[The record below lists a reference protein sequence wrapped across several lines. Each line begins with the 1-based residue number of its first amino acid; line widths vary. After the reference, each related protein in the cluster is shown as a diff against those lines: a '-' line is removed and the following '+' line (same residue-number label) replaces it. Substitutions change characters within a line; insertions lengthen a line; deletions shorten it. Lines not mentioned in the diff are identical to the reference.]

1 MIKFVRFSLLGSV
14 VMASLVAQSLTAQTA
29 SKITTPKQQFG
40 FNLGDD
46 YQLTNYTQLTE
57 YWKKLATQSD
67 RMRLVEIG
75 KTAEGRSQ
83 LMSIVT
89 APANFKLL
97 DHYRD
102 ISRKLAL
109 AENLTEDEAHA
120 LASEGKA
127 VVWIDGGLHATE
139 VECAQA
145 LTEMV
150 YQMVSRNDAETMRFL
165 NDVIILFVQ
174 VNPDGQ
180 ELLANWYM
188 RNPDPTKRSTDAVP
202 RLWHKYIGHDNN
214 RDFFICNMP
223 ESTN

>member
-1 MIKFVRFSLLGSV
+1 MQIARQWIRLLLPAIATFAILP
-14 VMASLVAQSLTAQTA
+14 ASAQT
-29 SKITTPKQQFG
+29 ITTPKEQFG

-46 YQLTNYTQLTE
+46 YQLTNYTQLTD

-180 ELLANWYM
+180 ELVANWYM
-188 RNPDPTKRSTDAVP
+188 RNSNPTQRSTECVP
-202 RLWHKYIGHDNN
+202 SLCHKYIGHDDN
-214 RDFFICNMP
+214 RDFFIAYM
-223 ESTN
+223 

>member
-1 MIKFVRFSLLGSV
+1 MQIDRLPRGIVISFIAAIGTCAAIGQPPKL
-14 VMASLVAQSLTAQTA
+14 
-29 SKITTPKQQFG
+29 TTPKEQFG

-46 YQLTNYTQLTE
+46 YQLTNYTQLTD

-120 LASEGKA
+120 LASEGK
-127 VVWIDGGLHATE
+127 G
-139 VECAQA
+139 
-145 LTEMV
+145 
-150 YQMVSRNDAETMRFL
+150 
-165 NDVIILFVQ
+165 
-174 VNPDGQ
+174 
-180 ELLANWYM
+180 
-188 RNPDPTKRSTDAVP
+188 
-202 RLWHKYIGHDNN
+202 
-214 RDFFICNMP
+214 
-223 ESTN
+223 